1 LKTLQLEMENQHIL
15 KVIIN
20 RPEVRNAINYQMM
33 QDLLNLWQ
41 NEISKHS
48 QLRCIILTGNGDKAF
63 CAGADLKER
72 LNLSLEDWKFQ
83 HLSLQ
88 QAMLAQM
95 RCPIPIIAAVNGAAF
110 GGGLEL
116 ALACDFIYAAKN
128 AVFSQSEV
136 KLGLMPGAMGTQNL
150 PKAAGIR
157 RAKELAFTG
166 ESFTAEQAF
175 NWNIVNKILAPE
187 DLISESLKTAH
198 LIAENSPLAVRQVK
212 KTINDSTSLDYK
224 TGYQLELSAYQQLLP
239 TQDRIEGINAFNEKR
254 KPIFKDE

>member
-1 LKTLQLEMENQHIL
+1 MESEYIL
-15 KVIIN
+15 KVILQ
-20 RPEVRNAINYQMM
+20 RPEVRNAINHQMM

-41 NEISKHS
+41 NEVPKQA
-48 QLRCIILTGNGDKAF
+48 QLRCIILTGAGDKAF

-72 LNLSLEDWKFQ
+72 LNLSLEDWRFQ

-95 RCPIPIIAAVNGAAF
+95 RCAIPIIAAVNGAAF

-136 KLGLMPGAMGTQNL
+136 KLGLMPGAMGSQNL
-150 PKAAGIR
+150 PKAAGLR

-166 ESFTAEQAF
+166 ESFSADQALS
-175 NWNIVNKILAPE
+175 WNIVNKVL
-187 DLISESLKTAH
+187 DSENLLTEALKTAQI
-198 LIAENSPLAVRQVK
+198 IAGNAPLAVRNLK
-212 KTINDSTSLDYK
+212 KSINDSTHLDYT
-224 TGYQLELSAYQQLLP
+224 TGYQVELLAYQQLLP
-239 TQDRIEGINAFNEKR
+239 TEDRIEGIKAFNEKR
-254 KPIFKDE
+254 KAYFKNK